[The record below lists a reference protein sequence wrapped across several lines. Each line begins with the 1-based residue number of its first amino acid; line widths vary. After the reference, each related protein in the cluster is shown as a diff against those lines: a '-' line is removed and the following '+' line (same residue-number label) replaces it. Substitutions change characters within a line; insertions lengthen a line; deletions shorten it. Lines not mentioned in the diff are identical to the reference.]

1 MRPLLLLVLSMSAFI
16 SPSSSADPLDGLRP
30 GHPRV
35 LATDADFERIAGP
48 LRSDP
53 IAVRWMKH
61 VTQRGDVMLDEPVAV
76 HELRDGQ
83 RLLYVSREVLDRS
96 RTLAML
102 YRMTNDRRYLDRL
115 WADMEAVANF
125 PHWNPAHFLDVGEM
139 SLAVAI
145 AYDWCYDAWSE
156 EQRAVIREG
165 LIKHGLDAG
174 LKAYEDDAWWT
185 TADMNWNQV
194 CNGGLIA
201 AALALADDTPEKSA
215 RMIELAVK
223 SLPLPMA
230 RYNPRGGYDEGAGY
244 WNYGTSY
251 NVYALAALQTALGH
265 DFGLGDTPGFN
276 ITGDFV
282 FHMTGPTGKS
292 FNFADAQEGR
302 VTTPIFL
309 YLAQRYHQPAYAAYA
324 RRHNRGDAFD
334 LLWRK
339 PGGLDSSE
347 KTLPLGAIYDG
358 AGAATLR
365 SAWDDPDALFLGVKG
380 GDNGKAHGQHDLGS
394 FVLDADGVAVV
405 HRPGPGRLQPAGL
418 FRRRRG
424 RPALDLLPQ
433 PARKGTT
440 RSWSTRA
447 TVTARTSAGTPPP
460 PLSLDGDTV
469 RVDLSAPTG
478 VPLQRVFTFDAAARS
493 VTVRDEVGEIEAVD
507 LWWFA
512 HTRAAIALHDN
523 GRRAVLTQ
531 DGKTLTA
538 ELLSPADAT
547 FSVMDARPLPTSPDP
562 QGQNPNNGATL
573 QNKSAGHFVMRGELP
588 RWGEPNPDQAIR
600 KLAVH
605 TERAGPF
612 EVVVQL
618 SPGKVDKTES
628 AHDSR
633 PGS

>member
-1 MRPLLLLVLSMSAFI
+1 MRPLLLLVLSMSAFF
-16 SPSSSADPLDGLRP
+16 SPSSSAAPLDGLRP

-48 LRSDP
+48 LRSDQ
-53 IAVRWMKH
+53 IAVRWMKRIK
-61 VTQRGDVMLDEPVAV
+61 QRGDAMLDEPVAV
-76 HELRDGQ
+76 YELRDGQ

-102 YRMTNDRRYLDRL
+102 YRVTNDRRYLDRL

-156 EQRAVIREG
+156 EQRAAIREG

-174 LKAYEDDAWWT
+174 LKAYEDDAWWA

-215 RMIELAVK
+215 RMVELAVK

-251 NVYALAALQTALGH
+251 NVYALAALQSALGH

-324 RRHNRGDAFD
+324 RKHNRGDAFD
-334 LLWRK
+334 LLWHD
-339 PGGLDSSE
+339 PDSLDSLE
-347 KTLPLGAIYDG
+347 KALPLSAVYDE

-380 GDNGKAHGQHDLGS
+380 GDNGKVHGQHDLGS
-394 FVLDADGVAVV
+394 FVLDADGV
-405 HRPGPGRLQPAGL
+405 RWFIDPGRDDYNLPGYFDAGADG
-418 FRRRRG
+418 RRWTYYRNRAEG
-424 RPALDLLPQ
+424 HNTVVVNPRDGDGPDQ
-433 PARKGTT
+433 RWHTT
-440 RSWSTRA
+440 A
-447 TVTARTSAGTPPP
+447 
-460 PLSLDGDTV
+460 PLSLVGETV

-478 VPLQRVFTFDAAARS
+478 VPLQRAFTFDAAART
-493 VTVRDEVGEIEAVD
+493 VTVRDEVGEVEAVN

-512 HTRAAIALHDN
+512 HTRASITLHDD

-547 FSVMDARPLPTSPDP
+547 FAVMDARPLRTSPDP

-588 RWGEPNPDQAIR
+588 RWGEPNPHQALR

-605 TERAGPF
+605 VKRAGPF
-612 EVVVQL
+612 KVVVEL
-618 SPGKVDKTES
+618 SPGKVDKTTS